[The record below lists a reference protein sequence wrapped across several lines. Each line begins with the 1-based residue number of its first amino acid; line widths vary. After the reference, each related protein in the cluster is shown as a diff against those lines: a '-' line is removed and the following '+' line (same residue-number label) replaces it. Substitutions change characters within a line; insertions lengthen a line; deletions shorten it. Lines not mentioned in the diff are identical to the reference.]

1 MTASQ
6 RVESR
11 ERGRVR
17 ARTAAIGPRSAF
29 AVRNARR
36 AENLGDGAF
45 LDDLKCECARP
56 DCEATFP
63 AGAEVH
69 RRRPERFI
77 ITPDH
82 LAGETVIAAADR
94 FFVVEQ
100 QVRPAMWIADRTPL
114 TDE

>member
-1 MTASQ
+1 MAQ
-6 RVESR
+6 RVEPR
-11 ERGRVR
+11 ERGRLR
-17 ARTAAIGPRSAF
+17 ARSGAMVPRTAF

-56 DCEATFP
+56 YCEATFP
-63 AGAEVH
+63 AGAEAH
-69 RRRPERFI
+69 RRYPERFI

-82 LAGETVIAAADR
+82 LAGETVVAAADR

-100 QVRPAMWIADRTPL
+100 QVRPAIWIAGRTPP
-114 TDE
+114 TRE